1 MLGATKCKRKKK
13 KESGTPTNAVHENHR
28 TFRCGARPA
37 RRARPSAFHRGS
49 CQRDASPQGSASG
62 QASWDVVSTG
72 VIRCLLSQSSGSTSR
87 TGRNAG
93 EHDARSRPGVAVTS
107 RRPRAPRPVPISQGH
122 RLTSSRRTG
131 LTAVIQIA
139 AAMSKRIISV
149 RDCSNK
155 PGCYADRIFALC
167 TRDAFHSRRFANAIS
182 KQCEF
187 KVSSAPGHICNP

>member
-28 TFRCGARPA
+28 TFRCGARLA
-37 RRARPSAFHRGS
+37 RRARPSAFHHGS

-72 VIRCLLSQSSGSTSR
+72 VIRCLLSQSSDSTSR

-107 RRPRAPRPVPISQGH
+107 RRPRAPHPVPISQGH
-122 RLTSSRRTG
+122 RLTSFTANGIDCRYSNRRGNVKANHFRSRLFKQTG
-131 LTAVIQIA
+131 MLRGPNFCSVYAGRVSLPKIC
-139 AAMSKRIISV
+139 KR
-149 RDCSNK
+149 D
-155 PGCYADRIFALC
+155 
-167 TRDAFHSRRFANAIS
+167 
-182 KQCEF
+182 F
-187 KVSSAPGHICNP
+187 KTM